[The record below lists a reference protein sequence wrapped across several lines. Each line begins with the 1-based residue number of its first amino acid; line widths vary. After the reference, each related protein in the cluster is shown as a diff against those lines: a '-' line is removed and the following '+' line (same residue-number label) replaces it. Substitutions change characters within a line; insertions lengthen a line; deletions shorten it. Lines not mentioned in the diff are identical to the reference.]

1 MSSDVTYDVVV
12 IGGGPAGATAG
23 ALLAKAGRKVLV
35 VERGNF
41 PRFHIGESLMPE
53 TYWTFERLGL
63 LPKLKASNF
72 VRKYSVQFVTSSGK
86 DSQPFFFDE
95 MNPHESA
102 VTWQVVRSEFD
113 RMLLENARD
122 AGADVWQNTN
132 VTDVLLEDSESDD
145 LPRATGVVVK
155 RNANYKL
162 AAV

>member
-1 MSSDVTYDVVV
+1 MSPMNTTVEYDAVI

-23 ALLAKAGRKVLV
+23 TFLAKAGHKVLI

-53 TYWTFERLGL
+53 TYWTFERLGML
-63 LPKLKASNF
+63 DKLKQSDF

-95 MNPHESA
+95 MNPHECS

-113 RMLLENARD
+113 RMMLDNAREH
-122 AGADVWQNTN
+122 GADVWQNTN
-132 VTDVLLEDSESDD
+132 V
-145 LPRATGVVVK
+145 
-155 RNANYKL
+155 
-162 AAV
+162 